1 MEITVRA
8 LTHDNG
14 AEIQH
19 AAARSVFWEL
29 PCDHGGTPCR
39 SDDPEFD
46 KELWLQSVLFQW
58 GICGYTAYVGTG
70 DAGTGQRP
78 AATVTF
84 APARYLPGHLALPT
98 APASPDAVLI
108 ANVWVDE
115 PYMGLYLEHTL
126 IDTVMTEAAR
136 RGIKAVEAFGRNDDD
151 IVAGNEPDAG
161 SLFPGGSD
169 GDGSADGGQRSAGP
183 EGQDPSR
190 GRAGGAGG
198 ASGHGAN
205 GDGGVANGGGRGAD
219 GDEDGMSGA
228 GAEGTWSGRLPGEG
242 TSDRGE
248 AATRP
253 GHARS
258 SGDGPESGP
267 RRGPEGG
274 PEGGQPSRPHG
285 GSQSGPESSPDSGSE
300 GGPEGADDGPPRG
313 RYPGIKRWRD
323 PLLDGASYVP
333 EGYRGWE
340 LPDLRGHADADRDPL
355 LRAPILSVDILK
367 QEGFSVVA
375 AHPRYPRYR
384 IELDAGYSMFARFAE
399 DDHTAVNEVK
409 PLRTVLGGGIP
420 V

>member
-161 SLFPGGSD
+161 SLLPGDSD
-169 GDGSADGGQRSAGP
+169 EDGSAEGGRRSAGP
-183 EGQDPSR
+183 EGTWA
-190 GRAGGAGG
+190 GR
-198 ASGHGAN
+198 
-205 GDGGVANGGGRGAD
+205 V
-219 GDEDGMSGA
+219 
-228 GAEGTWSGRLPGEG
+228 PGEG
-242 TSDRGE
+242 PSERGP
-248 AATRP
+248 ADTGA
-253 GHARS
+253 GHGRS
-258 SGDGPESGP
+258 SGGGSDSGP
-267 RRGPEGG
+267 
-274 PEGGQPSRPHG
+274 Q
-285 GSQSGPESSPDSGSE
+285 SGSE
-300 GGPEGADDGPPRG
+300 GWEKDGSHRGAEDGPEGAEDGPPRG

-323 PLLDGASYVP
+323 PLLDGMSYVP

-340 LPDLRGHADADRDPL
+340 LPDQRGQGDADRDPL

-375 AHPRYPRYR
+375 SHPRYPRYR

-399 DDHTAVNEVK
+399 DDHTAANEVK

>member
-161 SLFPGGSD
+161 SLFAGGSD
-169 GDGSADGGQRSAGP
+169 GDGSAEGGQRSAGP

-198 ASGHGAN
+198 ASGP
-205 GDGGVANGGGRGAD
+205 GGERQRPGRGRCRSG
-219 GDEDGMSGA
+219 GD
-228 GAEGTWSGRLPGEG
+228 LVGE
-242 TSDRGE
+242 
-248 AATRP
+248 
-253 GHARS
+253 
-258 SGDGPESGP
+258 GP
-267 RRGPEGG
+267 RRGNVG
-274 PEGGQPSRPHG
+274 PG
-285 GSQSGPESSPDSGSE
+285 GSGHELRPRTQQRRRAGERAAEGP
-300 GGPEGADDGPPRG
+300 GG
-313 RYPGIKRWRD
+313 
-323 PLLDGASYVP
+323 
-333 EGYRGWE
+333 
-340 LPDLRGHADADRDPL
+340 
-355 LRAPILSVDILK
+355 RA
-367 QEGFSVVA
+367 
-375 AHPRYPRYR
+375 
-384 IELDAGYSMFARFAE
+384 
-399 DDHTAVNEVK
+399 
-409 PLRTVLGGGIP
+409 
-420 V
+420 

>member
-169 GDGSADGGQRSAGP
+169 GDGSAEGGRRPAGP

-205 GDGGVANGGGRGAD
+205 GDGGGASNLGHGENSDGRGPD

-228 GAEGTWSGRLPGEG
+228 GAEGTWSGRVPGEG

-258 SGDGPESGP
+258 SGDGPEGGP
-267 RRGPEGG
+267 QRGP
-274 PEGGQPSRPHG
+274 
-285 GSQSGPESSPDSGSE
+285 E

-409 PLRTVLGGGIP
+409 LLRTVLGGGIP